1 MPDCATGNIP
11 ARLCTVEDAVQGIV
25 LGAGHPAMSIAVSG
39 GTTFSLNP
47 TTQVLTVPTIPAA
60 PVIPPADVKVMADLG
75 ARNATAPNYLGQV
88 GIQVTDATNGN
99 YSIWIATSTGVGAW
113 TLKVG
118 SLGIQNVAAVSITG
132 GTITGITDIA
142 VADGGTGAS
151 TAAGARVNLRNG
163 SLQPVSNN
171 IDWALSDNFY
181 VSLGASVVITFSNA
195 QDGQSIMFAVTTP
208 SAYAITWPG
217 VVEWPNSVIPTA
229 SGAGFT
235 DLYAFTRINGVIY
248 GNVIKSYTI

>member
-1 MPDCATGNIP
+1 MPGDCASGNIP

-25 LGAGHPAMSIAVSG
+25 LGAGHPAMAVTNV
-39 GTTFSLNP
+39 GTTFAWNASTQNLNIP
-47 TTQVLTVPTIPAA
+47 IIPAA
-60 PVIPPADVKVMADLG
+60 PVIPAADVQVIPDAI
-75 ARNATAPNYLGQV
+75 ARASASPAYIGQV
-88 GIQVTDATNGN
+88 GIQVTDAINGN
-99 YSIWIATSTGVGAW
+99 YSIWVGTGTGGGAW

-208 SAYAITWPG
+208 GAYSVTWPG

>member
-181 VSLGASVVITFSNA
+181 VSLLASVVITFSNA

>member
-1 MPDCATGNIP
+1 
-11 ARLCTVEDAVQGIV
+11 
-25 LGAGHPAMSIAVSG
+25 
-39 GTTFSLNP
+39 
-47 TTQVLTVPTIPAA
+47 
-60 PVIPPADVKVMADLG
+60 MADLG

-181 VSLGASVVITFSNA
+181 VSLLASVVITFSNA

>member
-208 SAYAITWPG
+208 GAYSVTWPG

>member
-1 MPDCATGNIP
+1 MSDCATGNIP

-25 LGAGHPAMSIAVSG
+25 LGAGHPAMAVTNVGS
-39 GTTFSLNP
+39 TFSWNA
-47 TTQVLTVPTIPAA
+47 TTQNLNVPVIPATPA
-60 PVIPPADVKVMADLG
+60 APPADVKVMADTT

-99 YSIWIATSTGVGAW
+99 YSIWIATSTTLGAW

-208 SAYAITWPG
+208 GAYSVTWPG

-248 GNVIKSYTI
+248 GNVVKSYTI

>member
-1 MPDCATGNIP
+1 MPGDCASGNIP

-39 GTTFSLNP
+39 GTTFTLNP
-47 TTQVLTVPTIPAA
+47 ITQVLTVPTIPAA

-99 YSIWIATSTGVGAW
+99 YSIWVATSTGVGEW

-151 TAAGARVNLRNG
+151 TAAGARVNLRNAT
-163 SLQPVSNN
+163 LAPVANN
-171 IDWALSDNFY
+171 IDLS
-181 VSLGASVVITFSNA
+181 LIH
-195 QDGQSIMFAVTTP
+195 I
-208 SAYAITWPG
+208 
-217 VVEWPNSVIPTA
+217 
-229 SGAGFT
+229 
-235 DLYAFTRINGVIY
+235 
-248 GNVIKSYTI
+248 

>member
-1 MPDCATGNIP
+1 MPGDCATGNIP

-47 TTQVLTVPTIPAA
+47 VTQVLTVPTIPAA
-60 PVIPPADVKVMADLG
+60 PVIPPADVQVIADLT
-75 ARNATAPNYLGQV
+75 ARNLASPAYIGQV
-88 GIQVTDATNGN
+88 GIQVSDVTNGN
-99 YSIWIATSTGVGAW
+99 YSIWVATGTGAGAW

-118 SLGIQNVAAVSITG
+118 SLGIQNVAAVAITG
-132 GTITGITDIA
+132 GTITGITDIS

-163 SLQPVSNN
+163 SLQPVLNN
-171 IDWALSDNFY
+171 IDWSLSDNFY

-195 QDGQSIMFAVTTP
+195 QDGQSLMFAVTTP
-208 SAYAITWPG
+208 GAYSVTWPL
-217 VVEWPNSVIPTA
+217 VEWPNSVIPTA

-248 GNVIKSYTI
+248 GNVVKSYTI

>member
-1 MPDCATGNIP
+1 
-11 ARLCTVEDAVQGIV
+11 
-25 LGAGHPAMSIAVSG
+25 
-39 GTTFSLNP
+39 
-47 TTQVLTVPTIPAA
+47 
-60 PVIPPADVKVMADLG
+60 MADLG

-208 SAYAITWPG
+208 GAYSVTWPG

>member
-1 MPDCATGNIP
+1 MPDCASGNIP

-39 GTTFSLNP
+39 GTTFTLNP
-47 TTQVLTVPTIPAA
+47 ITQVLTVPTIPAA
-60 PVIPPADVKVMADLG
+60 PVIPPADVKVMAD
-75 ARNATAPNYLGQV
+75 ATFRNATAPDYLGQV

-118 SLGIQNVAAVSITG
+118 SLGIQNVAAVAITG
-132 GTITGITDIA
+132 GTITGITDIS

-151 TAAGARVNLRNG
+151 TAAAARVNLRNAT
-163 SLQPVSNN
+163 LAPVANN
-171 IDWALSDNFY
+171 IDWALSDNFA
-181 VSLGASVVITFSNA
+181 VTLGASVTITFSNV
-195 QDGQSIMFAVTTP
+195 QDGQSVMFAVTTP
-208 SAYAITWPG
+208 GAYSVTWPG
-217 VVEWPNSVIPTA
+217 VVEWPNSVTPTA

-248 GNVIKSYTI
+248 GNVVKSYTI